1 MPMLGR
7 TRAVG
12 SMERRTTRRAHQ
24 SIGSADSDG
33 RSHAAGKITR
43 SGLRRLIRGCRFQR
57 AGSFTRMSVA
67 DSSSTSARRL
77 RRIGPMPHQCLGP
90 ARLARRAVSVKE
102 PLNPNYISI
111 WLWAFFASQ
120 RSAAFFVA
128 QSPGNKRLISLAAS
142 AVHPS
147 RSRPILS
154 GRREKP
160 ALGRTAPRLITG
172 ACYES
177 GRRTRDDRGFSPPY
191 EISYRGVKP
200 ARVSAGLGRCGL
212 WREADVPQVS
222 SCDQM

>member
-1 MPMLGR
+1 MLGR

-111 WLWAFFASQ
+111 WLWGVLCEPAFGGLFRGPEPWEQAAHLLSCLGSASQ
-120 RSAAFFVA
+120 
-128 QSPGNKRLISLAAS
+128 PLAS
-142 AVHPS
+142 HSV
-147 RSRPILS
+147 RP
-154 GRREKP
+154 P
-160 ALGRTAPRLITG
+160 
-172 ACYES
+172 
-177 GRRTRDDRGFSPPY
+177 
-191 EISYRGVKP
+191 
-200 ARVSAGLGRCGL
+200 
-212 WREADVPQVS
+212 
-222 SCDQM
+222 